1 MKEGNKTEDGVKEN
15 GKERKG
21 RGGKKKRKRDKRYL
35 RTDFR
40 RQV

>member
-21 RGGKKKRKRDKRYL
+21 GEKKKEKGIKD
-35 RTDFR
+35 T
-40 RQV
+40 

>member
-15 GKERKG
+15 GKERK
-21 RGGKKKRKRDKRYL
+21 GGKKKRKRDKRYL

>member
-21 RGGKKKRKRDKRYL
+21 KKKRKRDKRYL

>member
-21 RGGKKKRKRDKRYL
+21 GGKKKRKRDKRYL

>member
-21 RGGKKKRKRDKRYL
+21 EKKKRKRDKRYL

>member
-1 MKEGNKTEDGVKEN
+1 MMKEGNKTEDGMKEN
-15 GKERKG
+15 GKERK
-21 RGGKKKRKRDKRYL
+21 GKKKRKRDKRYL

>member
-21 RGGKKKRKRDKRYL
+21 EKKKEKGIKD
-35 RTDFR
+35 T
-40 RQV
+40 

>member
-1 MKEGNKTEDGVKEN
+1 MMKEGNKTEDGVKEN

-21 RGGKKKRKRDKRYL
+21 KKKRKRDKRYL